1 MFEIVDEEGSRSWLS
16 QQDRQTRIWF
26 VARVALRSFPSAIGE
41 APFDERNTLRLLHH
55 LLIATVGSVDL
66 QTARKSA
73 KLAFGAV
80 GYKGSA
86 QQIHNDQ
93 LLFTSLYPNQENV
106 LYGDQQPP
114 KGTLRTESGE
124 NVIGNAI
131 TWAVEL
137 GEPQRD
143 VDFGGGYWEL
153 AWLAGGNHAS
163 KLATADVA
171 SPREWPPLW
180 GSGRRPANIVD
191 DYSNLNEFF
200 DLDPSVWGFWQR
212 WFKAIHDGEPLPW
225 ELSRLVAL
233 TLSDQD
239 WQSGAAHVA
248 REIEKVEALFS
259 VRQSLSDLA
268 TDRAELTAGNRLGI
282 GGNNPPPELELPAAV
297 QKSHTIIWAAVDEI
311 EQQAKAEKPDKS
323 IVLAALEKLDGAVGI
338 CIFWAGQKADLAVDT
353 TIKWSIPATGGYFVL
368 NPSKFQALIEA
379 VKNWI
384 AILP

>member
-26 VARVALRSFPSAIGE
+26 VARMALRSFPAAIGD

-55 LLIATVGSVDL
+55 LLISTVGSIDL
-66 QTARKSA
+66 RAAKNSA
-73 KLAFGAV
+73 KLAFGTV

-93 LLFTSLYPNQENV
+93 LLLASPYPSQGKV
-106 LYGDQQPP
+106 LYGDQQPS
-114 KGTLRTESGE
+114 KNSIRTESGE

-131 TWAVEL
+131 TWAIEI

-143 VDFGGGYWEL
+143 VGFGGGYWEL
-153 AWLAGGNHAS
+153 AWLAGSKHAS

-180 GSGRRPANIVD
+180 GAGRRPAYILD
-191 DYSNLNEFF
+191 DYTNLNELF
-200 DLDPSVWGFWQR
+200 DSDPSVWGFWQR
-212 WFKAIHDGEPLPW
+212 WFEAIHDGVPLPW

-248 REIEKVEALFS
+248 REIEKIEALFA

-268 TDRAELTAGNRLGI
+268 TDRAETAADNRLGI
-282 GGNNPPPELELPAAV
+282 GGNNPPVEFEWPTAV
-297 QKSHTIIWAAVDEI
+297 QRSHTIAWTAVDEI
-311 EQQAKAEKPDKS
+311 EQQTQAKKPDKS
-323 IVLAALEKLDGAVGI
+323 LIKAALEKLIQALRI
-338 CIFWAGQKADLAVDT
+338 CLRWAGKKADLAVDE
-353 TIKWSIPATGGYFVL
+353 TIKWGIRATGGYFLL
-368 NPSKFQALIEA
+368 NSIKFQALIEA